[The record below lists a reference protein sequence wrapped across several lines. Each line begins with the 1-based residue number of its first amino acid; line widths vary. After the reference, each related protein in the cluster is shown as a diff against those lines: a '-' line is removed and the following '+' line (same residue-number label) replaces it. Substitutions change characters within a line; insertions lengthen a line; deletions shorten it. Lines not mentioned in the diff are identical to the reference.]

1 MSKTHL
7 DMFIYSRLFYK
18 ILSSQGVTT
27 IWNIGE
33 NYFLQDI
40 RVKKYDHLFDLN
52 LLVLPSFQSKG
63 LRHVWHAIW
72 WPILILQHAKKAI
85 FLPEGIHKVKYEN
98 KTLELFYT
106 CHEKKIC
113 GGNNDPKIYVI

>member
-27 IWNIGE
+27 IWSTGE
-33 NYFLQDI
+33 NFFLQDI

-52 LLVLPSFQSKG
+52 LLVLPSFQSRG
-63 LRHVWHAIW
+63 LRHVSHAIW
-72 WPILILQHAKKAI
+72 WPILMLQHAKKKAI
-85 FLPEGIHKVKYEN
+85 FLPEGSHKVKYEN

-106 CHEKKIC
+106 CHEKKK
-113 GGNNDPKIYVI
+113 NLWW